1 MAIHNTTTTTN
12 YIVQWD
18 DSDPNSQSQA
28 MASAIAAIC
37 ESEHTALT
45 GWFNIT
51 TGFGSS
57 DRVTVTVQAISKG
70 GANNF
75 GYSSGGGSVINVN
88 FLPGGFTASQ
98 ADEIAKMMFVAE
110 LVEIFM
116 DFNNQKSG
124 HTTWVAGHSDGE
136 GLSQICSIM
145 RFPTGHY
152 DAYNSWVNKWL
163 STARPNWVSS
173 NESTDGNPVSFG
185 CSLLFLYYLR
195 DQLGFTIQQI
205 IQNGGAT
212 LVDLY
217 KNLTGDS
224 SDPFSYFLGVVNS
237 VLPGT
242 NTLAETGTEAADD
255 PFPTFS
261 LSFWDGKNTYGK
273 SEVRDSINNV
283 KPFQDAVLLVLEG
296 FSPTRWQGRSSPVP
310 ANPTGD
316 AANFPGIHFNRTH
329 VEFENTSLPLVPQ
342 RIHFHYD
349 VSFDNSSIAAFTTA
363 PQVKELDSSITIS
376 GQSAPATTDFEF
388 LGAENPYFSN
398 VKPGIDNV
406 PWLSDDLRVFTAIPA
421 IAPVPVP
428 GAPTFSTNNI
438 DGARS
443 YLAALLVYLNQ
454 NFGDASLTDPFDP
467 ASNVIP
473 EQKDAFSGDSSVVPN
488 LAFLGQTGDTYNFAI
503 ARVRMRG
510 PIGDTSN
517 PVKVFFRMWQ
527 SQSPDTDF
535 QTGGTYNSHLD
546 SSSLPDWPLPAPD
559 SSTFPFF
566 ATSNTPNFTDPNN
579 TEFGNGGVNNQPIT
593 VNSGAGEWRY
603 FGCLLNVYDSS
614 YVVNGTPVPQL
625 LPGTHHCL
633 VAQIAY
639 DDAPILSTNGVTI
652 SPGNSDKLAQRNL
665 QITQGF
671 NPGVPPTNR
680 VPQTFD
686 VRRSDPGN
694 SDFDELMIDWGNLPI
709 GTVASIYWPQV
720 NASQV
725 VQLASQ
731 RYGHHELTAADAH
744 TIQCKVVRHL
754 SYVPIAPGAGEKFA
768 GLLTVDLP
776 QTVTKGQSFTIVA
789 KRVRTYTAP
798 PPIVINAPGPLHA
811 PEVSHRGKPVAAKK
825 DTKRQEQAQPQRSW
839 RYITG
844 AFQINIPIQPDSDI
858 LPFDMNTLAIFK
870 WRLSMMPL
878 TNRWYPV
885 MKRYIDILSAR
896 IDGLGGNSDS
906 IQPSPTGL
914 PQPVGKPGRKH
925 LKEYTGKICEIL
937 YDCFGDFEGF
947 KLCSCSEERAFA
959 SREKGIEKVARY
971 ACRDR
976 LLVSVFVADGR
987 IVNIAL
993 RC

>member
-18 DSDPNSQSQA
+18 DSDPNNLSQG
-28 MASAIAAIC
+28 MASAIAGIC

-51 TGFGSS
+51 TGFGAS
-57 DRVTVTVQAISKG
+57 DRITVTVQSISSG
-70 GANNF
+70 GADNF

-88 FLPGGFTASQ
+88 FLPSGFSSAQ
-98 ADEIAKMMFVAE
+98 ANEIAKMMFVAE

-124 HTTWVAGHSDGE
+124 NTTWVAGHSDGE
-136 GLSQICSIM
+136 ALSQICSIM

-152 DAYNSWVNKWL
+152 DAYGSWANKWL
-163 STARPNWVSS
+163 SSSRPDWVSS

-212 LVDLY
+212 LLDLY

-224 SDPFSYFLGVVNS
+224 SDPFNFFLGLINS
-237 VLPGT
+237 RLPGT
-242 NTLAETGTEAADD
+242 NTLPETNTEAADD
-255 PFPTFS
+255 PFPIFS
-261 LSFWDGKNTYGK
+261 LAFWDGKNTYGK
-273 SEVRDSINNV
+273 SEVQDSINNA

-296 FSPTRWQGRSSPVP
+296 FSPTHWQSLGSPVP
-310 ANPTGD
+310 ANPTGA
-316 AANFPGIHFNRTH
+316 AANFPGIHFNRTQ

-349 VSFDNSSIAAFTTA
+349 VSFDSTSIAAFTTA
-363 PQVKELDSSITIS
+363 PQVMELDSSITIS
-376 GQSAPATTDFEF
+376 GTPAPATTDFEF

-398 VKPGIDNV
+398 VKPGVDNV

-421 IAPVPVP
+421 LAPVPVP
-428 GAPTFSTNNI
+428 GGPTFSI
-438 DGARS
+438 SDGPRS
-443 YLAALLVYLNQ
+443 YLAALLTYLNQ

-473 EQKDAFSGDSSVVPN
+473 EQQDAFAGDSSVLPN
-488 LAFLGQTGDTYNFAI
+488 LLFLGQDFDTYNFAI

-510 PIGDTSN
+510 PLGDTSN

-535 QTGGTYNSHLD
+535 QSGGTYNSHLD
-546 SSSLPDWPLPAPD
+546 SSNLPDWPLPAPD

-566 ATSNTPNFTDPNN
+566 ATSNTPNFTDPNDP
-579 TEFGNGGVNNQPIT
+579 EFGSSGINNQPIT
-593 VNSGAGEWRY
+593 VNSGAGEWHY
-603 FGCLLNVYDSS
+603 FGCFLNVYDSS
-614 YVVNGTPVPQL
+614 YLVNGTPVTQL

-639 DDAPILSTNGVTI
+639 DDAPILSTNGVTVG
-652 SPGNSDKLAQRNL
+652 PGNSDKLAQRNL
-665 QITQGF
+665 QISQGF

-686 VRRSDPGN
+686 IRRSDPGN

-709 GTVASIYWPQV
+709 GTVASIYWPGV
-720 NASQV
+720 NANQV

-731 RYGHHELTAADAH
+731 RYGHHELSVGDAH
-744 TIQCKVVRHL
+744 TILCKVVRHL
-754 SYVPIAPGAGEKFA
+754 SYVPIPPGTGDKFA

-776 QTVTKGQSFTIVA
+776 QTVKKGMSFTIVA
-789 KRVRTYTAP
+789 KRVTTYTAP
-798 PPIVINAPGPLHA
+798 PPIQINAPALHA
-811 PEVSHRGKPVAAKK
+811 PEVPPPGKRLAAAEKRI
-825 DTKRQEQAQPQRSW
+825 KRQDQAPNQRSW

-844 AFQINIPIQPDSDI
+844 AFQINIPIQADADI
-858 LPFDMNTLAIFK
+858 LPYDMNTLAIFK
-870 WRLSMMPL
+870 WRLSVMPV

-885 MKRYIDILSAR
+885 MQRYIEILSTR
-896 IDGLGGNSDS
+896 IDGLGGDSGS

-914 PQPVGKPGRKH
+914 PAPVTKPGKKH
-925 LKEYTGKICEIL
+925 HKEYTGKICEIC

-947 KLCSCSEERAFA
+947 KLCSCCEEQIFA
-959 SREKGIEKVARY
+959 SREKGIEEVALY
-971 ACRDR
+971 ACRKR
-976 LLVSVFVADGR
+976 HLVSVFVTDGR
-987 IVNIAL
+987 IMKIVL